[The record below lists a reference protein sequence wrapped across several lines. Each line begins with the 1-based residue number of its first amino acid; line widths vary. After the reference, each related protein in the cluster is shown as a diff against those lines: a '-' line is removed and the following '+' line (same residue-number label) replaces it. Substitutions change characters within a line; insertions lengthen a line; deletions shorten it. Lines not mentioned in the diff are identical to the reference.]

1 MNCYEE
7 AFAEMCEWL
16 GGIDPATDPEERK
29 RLQAEIDADAFHAYD
44 WIGRRLNSSVAISTK
59 CRTRGY

>member
-1 MNCYEE
+1 
-7 AFAEMCEWL
+7 MCEWL